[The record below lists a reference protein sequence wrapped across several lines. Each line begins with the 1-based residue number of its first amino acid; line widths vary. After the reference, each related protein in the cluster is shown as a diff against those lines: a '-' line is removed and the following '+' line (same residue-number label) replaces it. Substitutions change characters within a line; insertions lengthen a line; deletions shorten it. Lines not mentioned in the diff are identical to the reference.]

1 MIPSEMQMEAF
12 EGERQLIQAFVC
24 TKKKGNGCATI
35 VSRAVSCLVL
45 WGPCFF
51 LLSSRRRIWRPL
63 QRLRKHQD
71 GHKRKETTQ
80 GAREA
85 AVSRE

>member
-24 TKKKGNGCATI
+24 AKKKETAVQPLLAGLFHVHCAM
-35 VSRAVSCLVL
+35 
-45 WGPCFF
+45 GPCFF

-63 QRLRKHQD
+63 QRHRKQD
-71 GHKRKETTQ
+71 WHKRKEATQ
-80 GAREA
+80 GAQEA
-85 AVSRE
+85 AVSQE